1 LTVRTEQGRVAG
13 RDVQRLLGLWVIW
26 HSFGG
31 LDGLIE
37 QRVIS
42 RTGVFV
48 QRKEFREVFG
58 VDIDNFMP
66 DAAVVVAGQL
76 VDFVFPEH
84 GQPVL
89 FE

>member
-1 LTVRTEQGRVAG
+1 VAC

-31 LDGLIE
+31 LDGLIA

-42 RTGVFV
+42 QTGVYV
-48 QRKEFREVFG
+48 QRNEFRDVFG
-58 VDIDNFMP
+58 VDVEDFMP
-66 DAAVVVAGQL
+66 DQAASLRAGV

-84 GQPVL
+84 GQAEL
-89 FE
+89 FS